1 MTLADPK
8 FRRCDRSPQALA
20 LISRRRDLFDDSA
33 GRAANG
39 SRRASAKVRVTG
51 LREERLAKVGNS
63 QPKPGR
69 ARITPSNAHDLGHF
83 RVSPNET
90 EMLIQ
95 TVISERLTALHA
107 ELNAQLTERIPAH
120 VSAMLYRLAASNLMD
135 IELQSSW
142 DARSPGH
149 RGQRAPASVRV
160 CRSDRSARPL
170 ALGVA
175 GRRASADHGSQSTI
189 IAIGR

>member
-1 MTLADPK
+1 M
-8 FRRCDRSPQALA
+8 
-20 LISRRRDLFDDSA
+20 
-33 GRAANG
+33 
-39 SRRASAKVRVTG
+39 
-51 LREERLAKVGNS
+51 
-63 QPKPGR
+63 
-69 ARITPSNAHDLGHF
+69 PSNTPDLSHF
-83 RVSPNET
+83 RVSPTET

-95 TVISERLTALHA
+95 AVIAERLA
-107 ELNAQLTERIPAH
+107 ELRAELDVQLTVSMPAY
-120 VSAMLYRLAASNLMD
+120 VSTMLCRLAASNLMD